1 MLAFKVSLWYILL
14 LHSVLLRKTV
24 SSKIPGNIQNII
36 LKENTTIS
44 LVHTG
49 ALQFV
54 EIFYY
59 FKIAVPTFSSVSEGL
74 FFFFLLA
81 YYSKYLK

>member
-1 MLAFKVSLWYILL
+1 MWLPSKYHWYILL

-24 SSKIPGNIQNII
+24 SSKMPGNAQNII
-36 LKENTTIS
+36 FKENTTIS

-49 ALQFV
+49 TLQFV
-54 EIFYY
+54 EIYY
-59 FKIAVPTFSSVSEGL
+59 FKITVLRFSSKG
-74 FFFFLLA
+74 FFFLMMA